1 MSTTIIPF
9 QFQDRDVRVLDVDGA
24 PWFVAS
30 DVAKILG
37 YREAK
42 DMTRRLDEDDKGRRS
57 VPTLGG
63 DQLMTIISEAG
74 LYAAILGSKI
84 PGAQQFKR
92 WVTRDVLPAIRLHG
106 GYLTDQKIEEVLTDP
121 DTIITLAQQL
131 KDARAAQQREEKA
144 RKAIESYA
152 RDLEPRAD
160 NYDRFIS
167 ADGTYSVG
175 SVAKMLGL
183 SQNKLFAELRNHGV
197 LIAKGAMANTPYQRY
212 MHHFEVKAHT
222 YDRADGTTGSS
233 YTTRVQPSGL
243 DFIIRKLGL
252 PQRAIPGVPA

>member
-9 QFQDRDVRVLDVDGA
+9 QFQDREVRVVDVDGE

-42 DMTRRLDEDDKGRRS
+42 DMTRRLDEDDRGRRS
-57 VPTLGG
+57 VPTPGG
-63 DQLMTIISEAG
+63 DQLMTVISEAG
-74 LYAAILGSKI
+74 LYAAILGSRVA
-84 PGAQQFKR
+84 GAQLFKR
-92 WVTRDVLPAIRLHG
+92 WVTREVLPSIRQHG
-106 GYLTDQKIEEVLTDP
+106 AYLTEAKIAEVLTDP
-121 DTIITLAQQL
+121 DTIIQLATQL
-131 KDARAAQQREEKA
+131 KDARAAQLREEKA
-144 RKAIESYA
+144 RKAVESYA

-167 ADGTYSVG
+167 TDGTYSVG
-175 SVAKMLGL
+175 AVAKMLGL

-212 MHHFEVKAHT
+212 MHHFEVKAHA
-222 YDRADGTTGSS
+222 YDRADGTSGSS

-243 DFIIRKLGL
+243 DFICRKLGL
-252 PQRAIPGVPA
+252 PQRTLPGVPA